1 MTNIGSINL
10 IYAVTGNGQI
20 PSKQWKHIEEVQR
33 QYNQRFT
40 WVHEGPNLV
49 LQRPELKFRLNLPLS
64 KFASP
69 QQGVVIS
76 SSGHLPYD
84 SGVLIPNALASGQT
98 KVRDNLW
105 NAHLVVRFLRWVSE
119 QLPEH
124 RVEIYDEGGFVFA
137 GSVVVENGKTSL
149 NRPYLERQR
158 ARLLEAYGDPS
169 VVLGLAQ
176 AELAGMN
183 GTFFADTVAYDYR
196 GALELRDLLDNDP
209 GLGDE
214 SLADMAE
221 RSFVLAQE
229 IPVRA
234 TAV

>member
-10 IYAVTGNGQI
+10 IYAVTGTKEI
-20 PSKQWKHIEEVQR
+20 PSKVWKRIDEVLR
-33 QYNQRFT
+33 QYNQRFS
-40 WVHEGPNLV
+40 WVHENLNLV
-49 LQRPELKFRLNLPLS
+49 LQRPDWKVRLNLPLAR
-64 KFASP
+64 FAAP
-69 QQGVVIS
+69 TGMAVS

-84 SGVLIPNALASGQT
+84 SGVLIPNAQASGQT

-105 NAHLVVRFLRWVSE
+105 NAHLAVRFLTWVSE

-124 RVEIYDEGGFVFA
+124 RVELYDEGGFIYA
-137 GSVVVENGKTSL
+137 GSVVIENGKVGL

-158 ARLLEAYGDPS
+158 ARILEAYGDPS

-183 GTFFADTVAYDYR
+183 GSFFADTCAFDYR
-196 GALELRDLLDNDP
+196 GVLEIRDLLDNDQE
-209 GLGDE
+209 LGDE
-214 SLADMAE
+214 SLQSIAE

-229 IPVRA
+229 IP
-234 TAV
+234 TAASAV

>member
-10 IYAVTGNGQI
+10 IYAVTGNGQL
-20 PSKQWKHIEEVQR
+20 PSKVWKHIEEMQR

-40 WVHEGPNLV
+40 WVAENLN
-49 LQRPELKFRLNLPLS
+49 LTPQRPEMKFRLNLPFS
-64 KFASP
+64 KYTAP
-69 QQGVVIS
+69 TGMAVS

-119 QLPEH
+119 QLPEFKI
-124 RVEIYDEGGFVFA
+124 ELYDEGGFILT
-137 GSVVVENGKTSL
+137 GGVVIQKGKVNL

-158 ARLLEAYGDPS
+158 TRILEAYGDPT
-169 VVLGLAQ
+169 VTLGLAQ
-176 AELAGMN
+176 AELEAMN
-183 GTFFADTVAYDYR
+183 GNFFADTIAYDYR
-196 GALELRDLLDNDP
+196 EIREIEELLDNNPDLSDV
-209 GLGDE
+209 GLA
-214 SLADMAE
+214 SVAE

-229 IPVRA
+229 IPTQA
-234 TAV
+234 SAA